1 MHVYDITSWEFFIL
15 SPSAFPL
22 QNLFCKL
29 RLHPVCFTHT
39 SRMTQYRS
47 LVFPLVVGLV
57 LRWQHSHFVFQVLN
71 NSVFMNLV
79 LQFLFEIKKKIIIYC
94 KLEFFPIHFLN
105 VTLFCKCYVCFFVFV
120 FLVDVFRRRLA
131 CLQLQEIPLLKF
143 GKTGYINLGEAI
155 SVRPSVHV
163 VHYQTSLQFFQF
175 SPCVHVQF
183 CVENYCAY
191 ENKSKHMYKYY
202 FCIFIY
208 A

>member
-29 RLHPVCFTHT
+29 SLHPVCFTHT

-79 LQFLFEIKKKIIIYC
+79 LQFLFEIKKK
-94 KLEFFPIHFLN
+94 KSFTVN
-105 VTLFCKCYVCFFVFV
+105 
-120 FLVDVFRRRLA
+120 
-131 CLQLQEIPLLKF
+131 Q
-143 GKTGYINLGEAI
+143 N
-155 SVRPSVHV
+155 
-163 VHYQTSLQFFQF
+163 FFQF
-175 SPCVHVQF
+175 ISCTLPCFANVM
-183 CVENYCAY
+183 CAFLFLFFWL
-191 ENKSKHMYKYY
+191 MYSGEDLLVYSCRKYL
-202 FCIFIY
+202 C
-208 A
+208 